1 MRRKE
6 VEVKEGYK
14 CFLRENGKLYTMAR
28 LSYKNKQEPRDK
40 EVELGKDAPCVE
52 RIGVTE
58 SGYHYF
64 LTYEKAQ
71 KHKAAKMRRLAEN
84 QDIVI
89 GKIEIIGR
97 SKYDCGAL
105 DWIRKYENIPQD
117 HIRELCCHSFRI
129 IELLENADNIK
140 G

>member
-1 MRRKE
+1 MRRE
-6 VEVKEGYK
+6 EIEVKEGYK
-14 CFLRENGKLYTMAR
+14 CFLRENGKLYTMSH
-28 LSYKNKQEPRDK
+28 LSSKNKKEPSDI

-52 RIGVTE
+52 CIRVTK
-58 SGYHYF
+58 SGYHYC

-71 KHKAAKMRRLAEN
+71 EHKAAKMCRLAEN

-89 GKIEIIGR
+89 GKIEIIGS
-97 SKYDCGAL
+97 SKYDGKVL
-105 DWIRKYENIPQD
+105 DLVKKYANIPQD

-129 IELLENADNIK
+129 IELFENTDNIK